1 MRAPNAL
8 RRPNKFIAYMRKYW
22 FVYMLV
28 LPGLVFMLVFDYGP
42 MYGILLA
49 FKDYSPRLGVWGSP
63 WAGLS
68 HFREMLVDPNFI
80 RAFKNT
86 VLINLYNLAFGFT
99 FNVFLALMINELKIK
114 KVKPVVQTCVY
125 LPYFLSWV
133 IFAGLVQVFLEYPSS
148 ADIGGVVNQVISAL
162 GGQPVDFLKNPAMF
176 RTILVITNII
186 KTAGY
191 STIVYLAA
199 ISGIDPALYES
210 AAIDG
215 ANRKDMLLHITIPR
229 ILPSVMI
236 MLILQ
241 LASLF
246 ISNFDQVYNL
256 YNNYVLSTGD
266 VLSTYIYR
274 ISLGGSGTNFEL
286 STAMNLVLNTMGL
299 IVVLGANKFGRKPE
313 CPGHILSRKE
323 GLIDAFKQRLAQKRQ
338 ISPQHA
344 PILGFNFYD
353 VFRIS
358 FFCIVFALGMRVS
371 DVVCSGGVRHA
382 V

>member
-1 MRAPNAL
+1 MKQKTQAL
-8 RRPNKFIAYMRKYW
+8 RSRIGKSRFDRFVAYMRKYW

-28 LPGLVFMLVFDYGP
+28 LPGLVFMIVFNYGP
-42 MYGILLA
+42 MYGIQLA

-68 HFREMLVDPNFI
+68 HFKEMLEDPNFI

-86 VLINLYNLAFGFT
+86 VVINLYNLVFGFT
-99 FNVFLALMINELKIK
+99 FNVFLALMINELKLK
-114 KVKPVVQTCVY
+114 RVKPIVQTCVY

-133 IFAGLVQVFLEYPSS
+133 IFAGLVQVFLEYPST
-148 ADIGGVVNQVISAL
+148 ADIGGVVNQVLAAL
-162 GGQPVDFLKNPAMF
+162 GGQPVDFLKRPELF
-176 RTILVITNII
+176 RTILVITNVI

-215 ANRKDMLLHITIPR
+215 ANRKDMLFHITIPR

-256 YNNYVLSTGD
+256 YNNYVISTGD

-299 IVVLGANKFGRKPE
+299 IVVLGANKFVEK
-313 CPGHILSRKE
+313 L
-323 GLIDAFKQRLAQKRQ
+323 
-338 ISPQHA
+338 
-344 PILGFNFYD
+344 D
-353 VFRIS
+353 VQGIF
-358 FFCIVFALGMRVS
+358 
-371 DVVCSGGVRHA
+371 
-382 V
+382 

>member
-1 MRAPNAL
+1 MRSRAVMSACSTGIKKKGGA
-8 RRPNKFIAYMRKYW
+8 RVATTIKKYW
-22 FVYMLV
+22 FIYLLAIPGFFFLV
-28 LPGLVFMLVFDYGP
+28 LFSYGP
-42 MYGILLA
+42 MYGIVLA
-49 FKDYSPRLGVWGSP
+49 FKDYKMNLGVLGSP
-63 WAGLS
+63 WVGLANY
-68 HFREMLVDPNFI
+68 RELFSDPSFI
-80 RAFKNT
+80 QAFKNT
-86 VLINLYNLAFGFT
+86 IIINIYNLVFGFS
-99 FNVFLALMINELKIK
+99 FNVFLALMINELQIRRLKS
-114 KVKPVVQTCVY
+114 VVQTCVY

-148 ADIGGVVNQVISAL
+148 ADIGGVVNQVIAAL

-299 IVVLGANKFGRKPE
+299 IVVLGANKFVEK
-313 CPGHILSRKE
+313 L
-323 GLIDAFKQRLAQKRQ
+323 
-338 ISPQHA
+338 
-344 PILGFNFYD
+344 D
-353 VFRIS
+353 VQGIF
-358 FFCIVFALGMRVS
+358 
-371 DVVCSGGVRHA
+371 
-382 V
+382 

>member
-1 MRAPNAL
+1 MSEESRAMRAPNAL

-86 VLINLYNLAFGFT
+86 VHIYNLIFGFT

-148 ADIGGVVNQVISAL
+148 ADIGGVVNQVIAAL

-274 ISLGGSGTNFEL
+274 ISLGGGGEFEL
-286 STAMNLVLNTMGL
+286 STAANLLLNVMGL
-299 IVVLGANKFGRKPE
+299 IALVVTNRFVKKL
-313 CPGHILSRKE
+313 
-323 GLIDAFKQRLAQKRQ
+323 
-338 ISPQHA
+338 
-344 PILGFNFYD
+344 D
-353 VFRIS
+353 VMGIF
-358 FFCIVFALGMRVS
+358 
-371 DVVCSGGVRHA
+371 
-382 V
+382 

>member
-1 MRAPNAL
+1 MTQKAGMLHPPGMQGTWKR
-8 RRPNKFIAYMRKYW
+8 FTAYMRKYW
-22 FVYMLV
+22 FVYLLV
-28 LPGLVFMLVFDYGP
+28 LPGLLFMLTFNYGP
-42 MYGILLA
+42 MYGIQLA

-63 WAGLS
+63 WAGLE
-68 HFREMLVDPNFI
+68 HFEEMLRDPNFL
-80 RAFKNT
+80 RAFRNT
-86 VLINLYNLAFGFT
+86 VIINVYNLAFGFT
-99 FNVFLALMINELKIK
+99 FTVFLALMINEIRLRRL
-114 KVKPVVQTCVY
+114 KPVVQTCVY

-133 IFAGLVQVFLEYPSS
+133 IFAGLVQVFLEFPSS
-148 ADIGGVVNQVISAL
+148 ADVGGVVNQVIVKM
-162 GGQPVDFLKNPAMF
+162 GGEPIDFLKRPDLF
-176 RTILVITNII
+176 RGILVVTNVI

-191 STIVYLAA
+191 HTIVYLAA

-215 ANRKDMLLHITIPR
+215 ANRKDMLLHITLPR

-274 ISLGGSGTNFEL
+274 ISLGGAGTDFEL

-299 IVVLGANKFGRKPE
+299 IVVIIANRFVEK
-313 CPGHILSRKE
+313 L
-323 GLIDAFKQRLAQKRQ
+323 
-338 ISPQHA
+338 
-344 PILGFNFYD
+344 D
-353 VFRIS
+353 VQGIF
-358 FFCIVFALGMRVS
+358 
-371 DVVCSGGVRHA
+371 
-382 V
+382 

>member
-1 MRAPNAL
+1 MAEQTGTVAIKGRL
-8 RRPNKFIAYMRKYW
+8 RPGNRFVTYMRKYW
-22 FVYMLV
+22 FIYMLV
-28 LPGLVFMLVFDYGP
+28 LPGFLFMVVFNYGP
-42 MYGILLA
+42 MYGIQLA

-63 WAGLS
+63 WVGLA
-68 HFREMLVDPNFI
+68 HFQEMVVDPNFI

-86 VLINLYNLAFGFT
+86 LIVNVYNLVFGFT
-99 FNVFLALMINELKIK
+99 FNVFLALMINEIKLKK
-114 KVKPVVQTCVY
+114 LKPVVQTCVY

-133 IFAGLVQVFLEYPSS
+133 IFAGLVQVFLEYPST
-148 ADIGGVVNQVISAL
+148 ADVGGVVNQVIAGL
-162 GGQPVDFLKNPAMF
+162 GGQPVDFLKRPEMF
-176 RTILVITNII
+176 RAILVITNVI

-215 ANRKDMLLHITIPR
+215 ANRGNMLIHITIPR

-274 ISLGGSGTNFEL
+274 ISLGGSGTKFEL

-299 IVVLGANKFGRKPE
+299 VVVLFANKFVEK
-313 CPGHILSRKE
+313 L
-323 GLIDAFKQRLAQKRQ
+323 
-338 ISPQHA
+338 
-344 PILGFNFYD
+344 D
-353 VFRIS
+353 VQGIF
-358 FFCIVFALGMRVS
+358 
-371 DVVCSGGVRHA
+371 
-382 V
+382 